1 MGSIVPMPSALPGVG
16 KTPAAAYTDGLAL
29 EGLPMNAAIHPLE
42 RLGVDDY
49 LQGEQ
54 RAEVKHEYLDG
65 QIVAMGGASR
75 AHGLLALSLSALLLP
90 HARRKGCQLFTADMK
105 VRIDH
110 DSGSWF
116 YYPDLVLAC
125 DPTDREPMYVR
136 RPCLLVEVLSPSTE
150 HIDTREKLLA
160 YRLLPS
166 LREYLLLRQDTLH
179 AELYQR
185 RDDGGWTHQ
194 RLKQPDDA
202 FSLLCLQ
209 VSVSLRDIYA
219 DIPELMG

>member
-1 MGSIVPMPSALPGVG
+1 MPSALPGVG
-16 KTPAAAYTDGLAL
+16 KAPAAAYTGGLAL

-125 DPTDREPMYVR
+125 DPTDREPLYVR

-166 LREYLLLRQDTLH
+166 LREYLLLRQDSLQ
-179 AELYQR
+179 ADLYQR
-185 RDDGGWTHQ
+185 AADGRWQHQ
-194 RLKQPDDA
+194 RLTAPGDV
-202 FSLLCLQ
+202 LTLECLGAD
-209 VSVSLRDIYA
+209 VTLSEIYVDLADLSVA
-219 DIPELMG
+219 

>member
-1 MGSIVPMPSALPGVG
+1 M
-16 KTPAAAYTDGLAL
+16 Y
-29 EGLPMNAAIHPLE
+29 PLE
-42 RLGVDDY
+42 RLGVEAY
-49 LQGEQ
+49 LAGEQ
-54 RAEVKHEYLDG
+54 RTEVKHEYLDG

-125 DPTDREPMYVR
+125 DPTDREPLYVR

-194 RLKQPDDA
+194 RLKQKDDA

-219 DIPELMG
+219 DISELMG

>member
-1 MGSIVPMPSALPGVG
+1 M
-16 KTPAAAYTDGLAL
+16 Y
-29 EGLPMNAAIHPLE
+29 PLE
-42 RLGVDDY
+42 RLGVEAY
-49 LQGEQ
+49 LAGEQ
-54 RAEVKHEYLDG
+54 RTEVKHEYLDG

-75 AHGLLALSLSALLLP
+75 AHGLLGLSLSALLLP

-136 RPCLLVEVLSPSTE
+136 RPCLLAEVLSPSTE

-166 LREYLLLRQDTLH
+166 LREYLMLGQDELR
-179 AELYQR
+179 AELYR
-185 RDDGGWTHQ
+185 RGEDGRWQHSAFTAPGDVLPL
-194 RLKQPDDA
+194 RCLDA
-202 FSLLCLQ
+202 R
-209 VSVSLRDIYA
+209 VSLAEVYA
-219 DIPELMG
+219 DVPELLS

>member
-1 MGSIVPMPSALPGVG
+1 
-16 KTPAAAYTDGLAL
+16 
-29 EGLPMNAAIHPLE
+29 MNAAIHPLE

-125 DPTDREPMYVR
+125 DPTDREPLYVR

-166 LREYLLLRQDTLH
+166 LREYLLLRQDRGQ
-179 AELYQR
+179 ADLYQWSDEGR
-185 RDDGGWTHQ
+185 WQHHVLG
-194 RLKQPDDA
+194 QPDDA
-202 FSLLCLQ
+202 LALRCLDAA
-209 VSVSLRDIYA
+209 VSLRDVYA
-219 DIPELMG
+219 DVPELLA

>member
-1 MGSIVPMPSALPGVG
+1 MTIR
-16 KTPAAAYTDGLAL
+16 TPPQTLVT
-29 EGLPMNAAIHPLE
+29 
-42 RLGVDDY
+42 VDDY
-49 LQGEQ
+49 LEGEQ
-54 RAEVKHEYLDG
+54 ATEVKHEYLAG
-65 QIVAMGGASR
+65 QVVAMGGASDK
-75 AHGLLALSLSALLLP
+75 HGLIAGALYAALLP
-90 HARRKGCQLFTADMK
+90 AARRKACQLFSAEMK
-105 VRIDH
+105 VRVDH
-110 DSGSWF
+110 DGESYF
-116 YYPDLVLAC
+116 YYPDLLLSCQPDDKESA
-125 DPTDREPMYVR
+125 YYR
-136 RPCLLVEVLSPSTE
+136 RHPCLLVEVLSPSTE
-150 HIDTREKLLA
+150 RIDTREKLFA

-194 RLKQPDDA
+194 RLTQPDDA